1 MIKAKYIERIENDKN
16 VLEED
21 RSKLLEEA
29 YQIQENAINR
39 NSEFLN
45 NNIEYHPCV
54 KEFILGASYRY
65 ALESYNDGKIMAPE
79 HLKKELN
86 RLNISLRTEEEYNN
100 WGMLV
105 RHINMAHKKYLI
117 YQPAFDFYKKN
128 IKVVKQRKELKEI
141 FEDLRKID
149 KDNVVSF
156 VTLNKFLNIN
166 VVQAK
171 TENIFSYLDKHFKN
185 KILRLWND
193 KENIISFNELI
204 NILTH
209 ECCVSEKNIKYYL
222 YERLNLKTN
231 QERANI
237 VRKRKSRDLIK
248 NTDYIIKINAEN
260 AIKQSHYKNAKNIY
274 KEYLTNYLTN
284 LEKIAQEIQD
294 ETDIDICARQ
304 LEKQIGKLPN
314 YKKRN
319 RVSEKKFLL
328 CLKDIFKNTKIIVND
343 RELIKPLE
351 LDFVIPKFKLA
362 IEYNGGKFHEDK
374 FLLAAHDMT
383 ALEYHSLKREKAKE
397 QGLDLIFVWDDI
409 FYERPLDIINLLKA
423 KDFTNPLLNQLE
435 APQIESRLLL
445 DEE

>member
-1 MIKAKYIERIENDKN
+1 MIKAKYIERIENDRN
-16 VLEED
+16 ILEED
-21 RSKLLEEA
+21 RDKLLEEA

-39 NSEFLN
+39 NNEFLN

-54 KEFILGASYRY
+54 KEFLLGASYRY
-65 ALESYNDGKIMAPE
+65 ALESYNDGKITSPE

-86 RLNISLRTEEEYNN
+86 RLNIPLRTEEEYNN
-100 WGMLV
+100 WGILV
-105 RHINMAHKKYLI
+105 RHLNAAHNKYSV
-117 YQPAFDFYKKN
+117 YQPAFDFYEKN
-128 IKVVKQRKELKEI
+128 ISIIKQRKELKEI

-149 KDNVVSF
+149 KDKVISF
-156 VTLNKFLNIN
+156 ITLNRFLNI
-166 VVQAK
+166 VAVEPKKEDIAL
-171 TENIFSYLDKHFKN
+171 YLNKHLKN
-185 KILRLWND
+185 RILNLWND
-193 KENIISFNELI
+193 SENIISCNELI
-204 NILTH
+204 DIISH
-209 ECCVSEKNIKYYL
+209 ECYVSKNNIRWYIYEKL
-222 YERLNLKTN
+222 QLKTT
-231 QERANI
+231 QERANT
-237 VRKRKSRDLIK
+237 VRRRKSCDLVK
-248 NTDYIIKINAEN
+248 NTDYVIKVNAEK

-284 LEKIAQEIQD
+284 LEKIAKEIQD
-294 ETDIDICARQ
+294 ETGIEISRKQ
-304 LEKQIGKLPN
+304 LEKQIGQLPN

-343 RELIKPLE
+343 RDLIKPLE

-362 IEYNGGKFHEDK
+362 IEYNGGKFHEDD
-374 FLLAAHDMT
+374 FLLKNHGMT

-409 FYERPLDIINLLKA
+409 FYERPLDIINLLEA

-435 APQIESRLLL
+435 APQIESRLFL

>member
-16 VLEED
+16 ILEED
-21 RSKLLEEA
+21 RSRLLEEA
-29 YQIQENAINR
+29 YQIQGNAINR
-39 NSEFLN
+39 NNEFLN

-54 KEFILGASYRY
+54 KEFLLGASYRW
-65 ALESYNDGKIMAPE
+65 ALESYNDGKITAPE
-79 HLKKELN
+79 YLKKELN
-86 RLNISLRTEEEYNN
+86 RLNILLRTEEEYKS
-100 WGMLV
+100 WEALMG
-105 RHINMAHKKYLI
+105 HINTAHKKYSI
-117 YQPAFDFYKKN
+117 YQPVFDFYEKN
-128 IKVVKQRKELKEI
+128 IKIVKQRKELKEI
-141 FEDLRKID
+141 FEDLKKID
-149 KDNVVSF
+149 KDKVISF
-156 VTLNKFLNIN
+156 ITLNRFLNIN

-171 TENIFSYLDKHFKN
+171 TEDIFSYLDKHFKN

-193 KENIISFNELI
+193 AENVISFNELTDI
-204 NILTH
+204 ISH
-209 ECCVSEKNIKYYL
+209 ECYVSEKNIKYYL
-222 YERLNLKTN
+222 YEKLNLKTN

-237 VRKRKSRDLIK
+237 VRRRKSCDLVK
-248 NTDYIIKINAEN
+248 NTDYVIKVNAEK

-294 ETDIDICARQ
+294 ETGIEISRKQ
-304 LEKQIGKLPN
+304 LEKQIGRLSN

-319 RVSEKKFLL
+319 RVAEKKFLL

-374 FLLAAHDMT
+374 FLLDVHNMT
-383 ALEYHSLKREKAKE
+383 AFEYHLLKKEKAKE

-409 FYERPLDIINLLKA
+409 FYERPLDIINLLEA
-423 KDFTNPLLNQLE
+423 RDFTNPLLNQLE
-435 APQIESRLLL
+435 PPGIESRLLL

>member
-16 VLEED
+16 ILEED
-21 RSKLLEEA
+21 RCKLLEEA
-29 YQIQENAINR
+29 YQIQENAKNR

-54 KEFILGASYRY
+54 KEFLLGASYRW
-65 ALESYNDGKIMAPE
+65 ALESYNDGKITAPE

-86 RLNISLRTEEEYNN
+86 RLNIPLRTEEEYNN
-100 WGMLV
+100 WGVLV
-105 RHINMAHKKYLI
+105 RHINKAHNKYTN
-117 YQPAFDFYKKN
+117 YQPAYDFYQKHINVVRQTKEPKK
-128 IKVVKQRKELKEI
+128 I
-141 FEDLRKID
+141 FEDLKRID
-149 KDNVVSF
+149 KDKVISF
-156 VTLNKFLNIN
+156 ITLNKFLNIT
-166 VVQAK
+166 A
-171 TENIFSYLDKHFKN
+171 TEPKKEDVALYLDRHFRDR
-185 KILRLWND
+185 ILNLWND
-193 KENIISFNELI
+193 VENIISYNELI
-204 NILTH
+204 DIISH
-209 ECCVSEKNIKYYL
+209 ECYVSKNNIKWYICKKL
-222 YERLNLKTN
+222 KLKTS
-231 QERANI
+231 QERANT
-237 VRKRKSRDLIK
+237 VRKRRSCDLVK
-248 NTDYIIKINAEN
+248 NTDYVIKIKAEK

-284 LEKIAQEIQD
+284 LEKIAKEIQD
-294 ETDIDICARQ
+294 ETRIEISRKQ
-304 LEKQIGKLPN
+304 LEKQIGRLPN

-328 CLKDIFKNTKIIVND
+328 CLRDIFKNIEIIVND
-343 RELIKPLE
+343 RDLIKPLE

-374 FLLAAHDMT
+374 FLLDVHNMT

-409 FYERPLDIINLLKA
+409 FYERPLDIINLLEA

>member
-16 VLEED
+16 ILEED

-45 NNIEYHPCV
+45 NNIEYHHCV
-54 KEFILGASYRY
+54 KEFLLGSSYRW
-65 ALESYNDGKIMAPE
+65 ALESYNDGKITTPE

-86 RLNISLRTEEEYNN
+86 RLNIPLRTEEEYKS
-100 WGMLV
+100 WEALMG
-105 RHINMAHKKYLI
+105 HINTAHKKYSI

-128 IKVVKQRKELKEI
+128 IKVVKQRKEPKKI
-141 FEDLRKID
+141 FEDLRKVD
-149 KDNVVSF
+149 KNKVISF
-156 VTLNKFLNIN
+156 ITLNKFLNIGYVKSN
-166 VVQAK
+166 K
-171 TENIFSYLDKHFKN
+171 EDISLYLDKNFKDR
-185 KILRLWND
+185 ILNLWND
-193 KENIISFNELI
+193 EENVISFNELI
-204 NILTH
+204 DILSH
-209 ECCVSEKNIKYYL
+209 ECYVSESNLEWYI
-222 YERLNLKTN
+222 YEKLQLKTT
-231 QERANI
+231 QERANT
-237 VRKRKSRDLIK
+237 VRRRKSCDLVK
-248 NTDYIIKINAEN
+248 NTDYVIKVNAEK

-284 LEKIAQEIQD
+284 LEKIAEEIQR
-294 ETDIDICARQ
+294 ETGIEVSRKQ
-304 LEKQIGKLPN
+304 LEKQIGRLSN

-374 FLLAAHDMT
+374 FLLAAHNMT

-397 QGLDLIFVWDDI
+397 RGLNLIFVWDDI
-409 FYERPLDIINLLKA
+409 FYERPLDIINLLEA
-423 KDFTNPLLNQLE
+423 RNFTNLLLNQLE
-435 APQIESRLLL
+435 LPRIESRLLL

>member
-16 VLEED
+16 ILEED

-39 NSEFLN
+39 NNEFLN

-54 KEFILGASYRY
+54 KEFLLGASYRY
-65 ALESYNDGKIMAPE
+65 ALESYNDGKITAPE
-79 HLKKELN
+79 YLKNELN
-86 RLNISLRTEEEYNN
+86 RLNIPLRTEEEYNN
-100 WGMLV
+100 WSVLI
-105 RHINMAHKKYLI
+105 RHINAAHKKYSI

-128 IKVVKQRKELKEI
+128 IKVVKQRKEPKEI
-141 FEDLRKID
+141 FKDLKKID

-156 VTLNKFLNIN
+156 VTLNKFLNI
-166 VVQAK
+166 VA
-171 TENIFSYLDKHFKN
+171 TEPKKDDVFLYLDKNFRDR
-185 KILRLWND
+185 ILNLWND
-193 KENIISFNELI
+193 AENIISFNELI

-209 ECCVSEKNIKYYL
+209 DCYVSEKNIKCYL

-237 VRKRKSRDLIK
+237 VRRRKSCDLVK
-248 NTDYIIKINAEN
+248 NTDYIIKINAEK

-284 LEKIAQEIQD
+284 LEKIAQEIKD
-294 ETDIDICARQ
+294 ETGIDICARQ
-304 LEKQIGKLPN
+304 LEKQIGQLPN

-328 CLKDIFKNTKIIVND
+328 CLKDIFKNTEIIVND
-343 RELIKPLE
+343 RDSIKPLE

-374 FLLAAHDMT
+374 FLLNVHNMT

-397 QGLDLIFVWDDI
+397 QGLNLIFVWDDI
-409 FYERPLDIINLLKA
+409 FYERPLDIINLLEA

-435 APQIESRLLL
+435 PPRIESRLLL

>member
-16 VLEED
+16 ILEED
-21 RSKLLEEA
+21 RIKLLEEA

-45 NNIEYHPCV
+45 SNIEYHPCV
-54 KEFILGASYRY
+54 KEFLLGASYRY
-65 ALESYNDGKIMAPE
+65 ALESYNDGKITSPE

-86 RLNISLRTEEEYNN
+86 RLNIPLRTEEEYNN
-100 WGMLV
+100 WVMLV
-105 RHINMAHKKYLI
+105 RHVNKAHNKYAN
-117 YQPAFDFYKKN
+117 YQPAYDFYQKHIN
-128 IKVVKQRKELKEI
+128 IVKQTKEPKEI
-141 FEDLRKID
+141 FEDLKRID
-149 KDNVVSF
+149 KNKVISF
-156 VTLNKFLNIN
+156 ITLNKFLNIS
-166 VVQAK
+166 A
-171 TENIFSYLDKHFKN
+171 TEPKKEDVALYLDKHFKN
-185 KILRLWND
+185 KILRLWDNA
-193 KENIISFNELI
+193 ENIISYNELI
-204 NILTH
+204 EIMSH
-209 ECCVSEKNIKYYL
+209 ECYISKNNIKWYICKKL
-222 YERLNLKTN
+222 KLKTS
-231 QERANI
+231 QERANA
-237 VRKRKSRDLIK
+237 VRRRKSCDLVK
-248 NTDYIIKINAEN
+248 NTDYIIKINAEK

-284 LEKIAQEIQD
+284 LEKMAQEIKD
-294 ETDIDICARQ
+294 ETGIDICARQ
-304 LEKQIGKLPN
+304 LEKQIGQLPN

-328 CLKDIFKNTKIIVND
+328 CLRDIFKNTKIIVND
-343 RELIKPLE
+343 RDLIKPLE
-351 LDFVIPKFKLA
+351 LDFVVPKFKLA

-374 FLLAAHDMT
+374 FLLAAHNMT

-409 FYERPLDIINLLKA
+409 FYERPLDIINLLEA

>member
-1 MIKAKYIERIENDKN
+1 MIKAKYIERIENDKKI
-16 VLEED
+16 LEED
-21 RSKLLEEA
+21 RNKLLEEA

-39 NSEFLN
+39 NNEFLN

-54 KEFILGASYRY
+54 KEFLLGASYRY
-65 ALESYNDGKIMAPE
+65 ALESYNDGNITAPE

-86 RLNISLRTEEEYNN
+86 RLNIPLRTEEEYNN
-100 WGMLV
+100 WEVLM
-105 RHINMAHKKYLI
+105 RHLNAVHSRYSK
-117 YQPAFDFYKKN
+117 YQPAFDFYKEN
-128 IKVVKQRKELKEI
+128 INIIKQGKEPKKI
-141 FEDLRKID
+141 FEDLRKVD
-149 KDNVVSF
+149 KNKVISF
-156 VTLNKFLNIN
+156 ITLNKFLNIN

-171 TENIFSYLDKHFKN
+171 TEDIFSYLDKHFKN
-185 KILRLWND
+185 KILRLWNN
-193 KENIISFNELI
+193 KENVISFNELI
-204 NILTH
+204 DILSH
-209 ECCVSEKNIKYYL
+209 ECYVSESNLEWYI
-222 YERLNLKTN
+222 YEKLQLRTT
-231 QERANI
+231 QERANT
-237 VRKRKSRDLIK
+237 VRRRKSCDLVK
-248 NTDYIIKINAEN
+248 NTDYIIKINAEK

-284 LEKIAQEIQD
+284 LEKIAQEIKD
-294 ETDIDICARQ
+294 ETGINICARQ
-304 LEKQIGKLPN
+304 LEKQIGQLPN

-343 RELIKPLE
+343 RDSIKPLE

-374 FLLAAHDMT
+374 FLLAVHNMT

-397 QGLDLIFVWDDI
+397 RGLNLIFVWDDI
-409 FYERPLDIINLLKA
+409 FYERPLDIINLLEA

-435 APQIESRLLL
+435 LPRIESRLLL

>member
-16 VLEED
+16 ILEED

-39 NSEFLN
+39 NNEFLN

-54 KEFILGASYRY
+54 KEFLLGASYRY
-65 ALESYNDGKIMAPE
+65 ALESYNDGKITAPE

-86 RLNISLRTEEEYNN
+86 RLNIPLRTEEEYSN
-100 WGMLV
+100 WEVLM
-105 RHINMAHKKYLI
+105 RHLNKAHNKYSV
-117 YQPAFDFYKKN
+117 YQPAFDFYEKN
-128 IKVVKQRKELKEI
+128 IKIIKQGKEPKEI
-141 FEDLRKID
+141 FEDLKKID
-149 KDNVVSF
+149 KDKVISF
-156 VTLNKFLNIN
+156 IILNKFLNIGYVKSN
-166 VVQAK
+166 K
-171 TENIFSYLDKHFKN
+171 EDISLYLDKNFKDR
-185 KILRLWND
+185 ILNLWND
-193 KENIISFNELI
+193 EENVISFSELI
-204 NILTH
+204 DILSH
-209 ECCVSEKNIKYYL
+209 ECYVSESNLEWYI
-222 YERLNLKTN
+222 YENLQLRTT
-231 QERANI
+231 QERADI
-237 VRKRKSRDLIK
+237 VRRRKSRDLVK
-248 NTDYIIKINAEN
+248 NTDYIIKINAEK
-260 AIKQSHYKNAKNIY
+260 AIKQSHYKSAKNIY

-284 LEKIAQEIQD
+284 LEKIAQEIKD
-294 ETDIDICARQ
+294 ETGIDICARQ
-304 LEKQIGKLPN
+304 LEKQIGQLPN

-343 RELIKPLE
+343 RDSIKPLE

-374 FLLAAHDMT
+374 FLLAAHNMT
-383 ALEYHSLKREKAKE
+383 VLEYHSLKREKAKE

-409 FYERPLDIINLLKA
+409 FYERPLDIINLLEA

>member
-1 MIKAKYIERIENDKN
+1 MIKAEYIKRIENDKN
-16 VLEED
+16 ILEED

-29 YQIQENAINR
+29 YQIQENAVNR
-39 NSEFLN
+39 NIEFLN

-54 KEFILGASYRY
+54 KEFLLGASYRY
-65 ALESYNDGKIMAPE
+65 ALESYNDGKITAPE

-100 WGMLV
+100 WVMLV
-105 RHINMAHKKYLI
+105 RHINKAHNKYAN

-128 IKVVKQRKELKEI
+128 IKIVKQRKEPREI
-141 FEDLRKID
+141 FENLRRID
-149 KDNVVSF
+149 KNKVISF
-156 VTLNKFLNIN
+156 ITLNKFLNI
-166 VVQAK
+166 VA
-171 TENIFSYLDKHFKN
+171 TEPKKEDIFLYLDKNFKDI
-185 KILRLWND
+185 ILNLWNNE
-193 KENIISFNELI
+193 ENVISFNELI
-204 NILTH
+204 DIISH
-209 ECCVSEKNIKYYL
+209 ECYVSKNNIKWYICKKL
-222 YERLNLKTN
+222 KLKTN

-237 VRKRKSRDLIK
+237 VRRRKSCDLVK
-248 NTDYIIKINAEN
+248 NTDYVIKVNAEK

-284 LEKIAQEIQD
+284 LEKIAEEIQR
-294 ETDIDICARQ
+294 ETGIEVSRKQ
-304 LEKQIGKLPN
+304 LEKQIGQLPS

-351 LDFVIPKFKLA
+351 LDFVIPKFRLA
-362 IEYNGGKFHEDK
+362 IEYNGGKFHEDD
-374 FLLAAHDMT
+374 FLIKNHGMT
-383 ALEYHSLKREKAKE
+383 ALEYHSLKKEKAKE
-397 QGLDLIFVWDDI
+397 QGLNLIFVWDDI
-409 FYERPLDIINLLKA
+409 FYERPLDIINLLEA

-435 APQIESRLLL
+435 LPRIESRLLL

>member
-1 MIKAKYIERIENDKN
+1 MIKAEYIKRIENDKN
-16 VLEED
+16 ILEED
-21 RSKLLEEA
+21 RIKLLEEA

-54 KEFILGASYRY
+54 KEFLLGSSYRW
-65 ALESYNDGKIMAPE
+65 ALESYNDGKITAPE

-86 RLNISLRTEEEYNN
+86 RLNIPLRTEEEYSN
-100 WGMLV
+100 WEVLMRRL
-105 RHINMAHKKYLI
+105 NKAHNKYSV
-117 YQPAFDFYKKN
+117 YQPAFDFYEKN
-128 IKVVKQRKELKEI
+128 IKIIKQGKEPKEI
-141 FEDLRKID
+141 FEDLKKID
-149 KDNVVSF
+149 KDKVISF
-156 VTLNKFLNIN
+156 ITLNRFLNID
-166 VVQAK
+166 VVQTK
-171 TENIFSYLDKHFKN
+171 TEDIFSYLDKHFKS

-193 KENIISFNELI
+193 KENIISFNELVDV
-204 NILTH
+204 LSH
-209 ECCVSEKNIKYYL
+209 ECYVSEKNIKHYL
-222 YERLNLKTN
+222 YERLKLKTS
-231 QERANI
+231 QERANA
-237 VRKRKSRDLIK
+237 VRSRKSRDLVK
-248 NTDYIIKINAEN
+248 NTDYIIKVNAEK

-284 LEKIAQEIQD
+284 LEKIAQEIKD
-294 ETDIDICARQ
+294 ETGIDICARQ
-304 LEKQIGKLPN
+304 LEKQIGQLPN

-362 IEYNGGKFHEDK
+362 IEYNGGKFHEDR
-374 FLLAAHDMT
+374 FLLNVHNMT

-397 QGLDLIFVWDDI
+397 QGLSLIFVWDDI
-409 FYERPLDIINLLKA
+409 FYERPLDIINLLEA

-435 APQIESRLLL
+435 PPRIESRLLL